1 MQSRYCFVLRL
12 LGSLAVLLACG
23 IQGISQDSPAKAKP
37 DKQDISSLI
46 DKLTSIAEEDIGY
59 SASQSG
65 SRFLPLGTGDISTLL
80 LGGPPPAS
88 SDIVRDLVKRG
99 ATAIPELIKHLDD
112 KRPTKITIK
121 HEGFFGGMFFPDEY
135 DYNQRTTKEPP
146 AGVNRRN
153 RDGGDGDSHTV
164 TVGDLCFVAL
174 GQIVNRH
181 FSAVRY
187 QPTACI
193 MINSPTRSEA
203 LRSAIKKEWGTLT
216 PEQHKASLIRDF
228 REPDHQERR
237 RGACVRLAYF
247 YPDVMEALVLKQ
259 LAEPTYDVFEVQELI
274 RDKLYRA
281 KDAKERKS
289 LFDAFLAKRGTVA
302 RQGVLLY
309 LFEDLDTQEADEEKR
324 ISPPLKEKYAARAC
338 LVELFDYPKDVK
350 SKDRPHISPVE
361 DSEQARFIETLIH
374 DKCRKIGDVV
384 KALFL
389 ENANDDYFAPAC
401 LRCLANRGYADFLLE
416 QLAKIDPAVSEGT
429 RLYETYIEAITTS
442 DEPSVR
448 AKLFDLLK
456 RSGNEAYF
464 LAALPAIDRSHDKTI
479 GEAARKLLAKLPS
492 DTKDGAGLLQILGE
506 RFPKEAKQVYWNFL
520 STGSA
525 NRAGTMCV
533 VLWDDPLG
541 ERASRATAG

>member
-1 MQSRYCFVLRL
+1 
-12 LGSLAVLLACG
+12 
-23 IQGISQDSPAKAKP
+23 
-37 DKQDISSLI
+37 
-46 DKLTSIAEEDIGY
+46 
-59 SASQSG
+59 
-65 SRFLPLGTGDISTLL
+65 
-80 LGGPPPAS
+80 
-88 SDIVRDLVKRG
+88 
-99 ATAIPELIKHLDD
+99 LIKHLDD

-456 RSGNEAYF
+456 RRRFPRSIAHTIRPS
-464 LAALPAIDRSHDKTI
+464 ARLPASCWLSCPATQRMGRACCRSLVNGFRRKPNRCT
-479 GEAARKLLAKLPS
+479 GTSFRREARIAPGQCALCSGMTPWAKELLAPLLDDKRELTGFTVPMRVCDRAAQAIS
-492 DTKDGAGLLQILGE
+492 HTTEDIRFDTEWTVTRKDEVIE
-506 RFPKEAKQVYWNFL
+506 RLKRYCKRDK
-520 STGSA
+520 S
-525 NRAGTMCV
+525 
-533 VLWDDPLG
+533 
-541 ERASRATAG
+541 